1 MAYEADVEAHMDEFE
16 DMGSCHDARRQSMVE
31 LGLCYDVMRQDICC
45 DGTGHED
52 VPSTGHDDVQSY
64 NSVMRSGLGWIMVS
78 LRGA

>member
-1 MAYEADVEAHMDEFE
+1 MMTFQEE
-16 DMGSCHDARRQSMVE
+16 R
-31 LGLCYDVMRQDICC
+31 LCYDVMRQDICC